1 MFEARWLLLLH
12 HIPPKPAYF
21 RAKVLRRLSQV
32 GALAVKN
39 SAYLLPATEDTL
51 EDFEWL
57 SQEITQQGGAAW
69 LFRAEMIDGMSQ
81 EQIEDSFRQLHEP
94 ELQDLVQQT
103 RALLE
108 QAPHY
113 SEDAIS
119 SYRKLVRRHQEL
131 KRIDFFG
138 CRSCSELEE
147 LLGRIEKQTKES
159 RSAPTGLGE
168 RAQVWV
174 TRKGVK
180 VDRIASAW
188 LIRRFIDTDA
198 MFRFVDSE
206 SYVHSPGE
214 IRFDMFQGEYT
225 HQGDLCTF
233 EVLLE
238 EGNLESDAAL
248 VAIAE
253 MVHDID
259 LKEDRYQRPET
270 SGFARMLEGLCAQT
284 PVDEQ
289 RLERGGMLL
298 DSLYQSFR

>member
-1 MFEARWLLLLH
+1 MSKASWLLLLH
-12 HIPPKPAYF
+12 QIPPKPAYF

-39 SAYLLPATEDTL
+39 SAYLLPATDDTL
-51 EDFEWL
+51 EDFEWI

-69 LFRAEMIDGMSQ
+69 LFRVEMIGGMS
-81 EQIEDSFRQLHEP
+81 EDQIEDSFRQLHEP
-94 ELQDLVQQT
+94 EFQDLIQQT
-103 RALLE
+103 SALLE
-108 QAPHY
+108 QAPHF
-113 SEDAIS
+113 SDDAIL

-138 CRSCSELEE
+138 CPSCSELEE
-147 LLGRIEKQTKES
+147 LLSRIEKQTKQ
-159 RSAPTGLGE
+159 AVLAQAGLAE

-188 LIRRFIDTDA
+188 LIRRFIDPEA
-198 MFRFVDSE
+198 KFRFVDPE

-214 IRFDMFQGEYT
+214 IRFDMFLGEYT

-233 EVLLE
+233 EVLIS
-238 EGNLESDAAL
+238 EGGLRSDPAL

-253 MVHDID
+253 IVHDID
-259 LKEDRYQRPET
+259 LKEDRYQHAET
-270 SGFARMLEGLCAQT
+270 SGVARMVGGLCVHT
-284 PVDEQ
+284 PADDD
-289 RLERGGMLL
+289 RLERGAMLF